1 MSSDLKVTN
10 IKHASSSSNNLV
22 LASDGSAT
30 INQINSSTVFPSG
43 HIVQTVGNATLSN
56 YSNSDVTGTSKV
68 GVVDI
73 TGQITITSGNHVLI
87 YCQIFVYAIN
97 NTNAYGHVS
106 ICQGTRASLGTVLS
120 TVHFGSS
127 SGDVYGP
134 ISLWAYD
141 SSPADATTPDYC
153 MAIGCGSGNTQKVKP
168 DVFHSEAVKCFLFE
182 VKQ

>member
-1 MSSDLKVTN
+1 MSSEIKADL
-10 IKHASSSSNNLV
+10 IKDKSGTKTLATLSSSAVTL
-22 LASDGSAT
+22 D
-30 INQINSSTVFPSG
+30 SSVVFPAG
-43 HIVQTVGNATLSN
+43 HIVQTVGNPTLSN
-56 YSNSDVTGTSKV
+56 YTNADVTTTSQV

-87 YCQIFVYAIN
+87 YAQIFTYVIR

-106 ICQGTRASLGTVLS
+106 INQGTRASLGTKLS
-120 TVHFGSS
+120 SVNFGSS

-134 ISLWAYD
+134 TALWAYD

-153 MAIGCGSGNTQKVKP
+153 IAIGKGSSNTSKIKP
-168 DVFHSEAVKCFLFE
+168 DVFHAEQVKCFLFE